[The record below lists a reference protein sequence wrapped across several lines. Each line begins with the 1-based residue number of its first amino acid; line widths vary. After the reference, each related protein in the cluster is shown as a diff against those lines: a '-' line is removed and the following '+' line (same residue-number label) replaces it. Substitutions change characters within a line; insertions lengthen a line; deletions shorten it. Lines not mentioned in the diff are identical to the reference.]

1 MVNTNMKLAKLNEI
15 SVGGKGTYGIAASAV
30 DRCENLYTYLRITD
44 ICDDGT
50 LNRSGL
56 KSVDD
61 PDAAKYILK
70 PNDTE
75 SVTKKQATGDRA
87 GAEPRY
93 RATVKIRFRG
103 SL

>member
-1 MVNTNMKLAKLNEI
+1 MKLAKLNEI

-61 PDAAKYILK
+61 PDAA
-70 PNDTE
+70 
-75 SVTKKQATGDRA
+75 
-87 GAEPRY
+87 
-93 RATVKIRFRG
+93 
-103 SL
+103 